1 MTGKTKHIIF
11 SKLLI
16 SASFLQCFSVLA
28 QTTLNT
34 QLSPIVTKKEEV
46 KEDEEKEPPTPGL
59 SFGVPSAYGASGKS
73 VFVGVSYGASSRDG
87 LFTFYN
93 SRNEKVADGSMNFGA
108 GIGDPNQLA
117 AEVSVGIISL
127 ACQESHANSC
137 WGADGTAGLKI
148 HKKVDSPLISGWG
161 FGWSDII
168 RWGEASDF
176 ATIYGVASKD
186 IKIKDKEALVSLGI
200 GSGGF
205 RTKADIDSNQNN
217 PNLFGGVGVKLAPR
231 LSLASSWNGS
241 TLGSGFGISP
251 FNFPVSVS
259 AGVTD
264 ITNVNGKGMQYS
276 INVGY
281 SLSF

>member
-1 MTGKTKHIIF
+1 
-11 SKLLI
+11 
-16 SASFLQCFSVLA
+16 
-28 QTTLNT
+28 
-34 QLSPIVTKKEEV
+34 
-46 KEDEEKEPPTPGL
+46 
-59 SFGVPSAYGASGKS
+59 
-73 VFVGVSYGASSRDG
+73 
-87 LFTFYN
+87 
-93 SRNEKVADGSMNFGA
+93 MNFGA

-127 ACQESHANSC
+127 ACQDGESC

-148 HKKVDSPLISGWG
+148 HKKVDSSLISGWG
-161 FGWSDII
+161 FGYSDLV

-176 ATIYGVASKD
+176 ATIYGVASRDFKINNKD
-186 IKIKDKEALVSLGI
+186 ALVSLGI

-241 TLGSGFGISP
+241 TLGSGLGISP

-264 ITNVNGKGMQYS
+264 ITNVNGRGMQCS

>member
-1 MTGKTKHIIF
+1 MNGITKNVIF

-16 SASFLQCFSVLA
+16 SASILQGFSVFA
-28 QTTLNT
+28 QTSPNT
-34 QLSPIVTKKEEV
+34 QLSPIVTQKKEV
-46 KEDEEKEPPTPGL
+46 KEDKEKEPPAPGL

-73 VFVGVSYGASSRDG
+73 VFFGLSYGASVRDG

-93 SRNEKVADGSMNFGA
+93 SGNEKVADGSMNFGA
-108 GIGDPNQLA
+108 GIGDPDKLA

-127 ACQESHANSC
+127 ACQEGGSC

-148 HKKVDSPLISGWG
+148 HKKVDSSLINGWG
-161 FGWSDII
+161 LGYSDLV

-176 ATIYGVASKD
+176 ATIYGVVSRD
-186 IKIKDKEALVSLGI
+186 FTINNQDALVSLGI

-205 RTKADIDSNQNN
+205 RTKADIDANRNN
-217 PNLFGGVGVKLAPR
+217 PNLFGGIGIKLAPR

-251 FNFPVSVS
+251 FNFPLSLS

-264 ITNVNGKGMQYS
+264 ITDVNGKGMQYS
-276 INVGY
+276 INIGY